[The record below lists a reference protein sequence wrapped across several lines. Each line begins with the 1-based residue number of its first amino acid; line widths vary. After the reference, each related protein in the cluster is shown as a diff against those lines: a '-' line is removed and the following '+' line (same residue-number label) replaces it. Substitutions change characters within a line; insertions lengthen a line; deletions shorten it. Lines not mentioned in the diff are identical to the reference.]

1 MKLVVDASV
10 AVAASA
16 NPLGF
21 ARFRRYEL
29 LAPPLMWIEAQSV
42 LHAILWRGELRRE
55 QVEPMRARVL
65 VAPVKRVEPEGLADE
80 VWKLADELGW
90 ARTYDANYVALARL
104 LRCRVVT
111 LDRRLRRGTERLG
124 FVVGPTELD

>member
-1 MKLVVDASV
+1 VKLVVDASV

-21 ARFRRYEL
+21 ARFRRFEL

-42 LHAILWRGELRRE
+42 LHAI
-55 QVEPMRARVL
+55 
-65 VAPVKRVEPEGLADE
+65 
-80 VWKLADELGW
+80 
-90 ARTYDANYVALARL
+90 
-104 LRCRVVT
+104 VT

-124 FVVGPTELD
+124 FVIGPTELD